1 MILKNYKRDAIS
13 WAFYD
18 WANSAFATTVMA
30 GFFPI
35 FFKSYW
41 ASDLSDLESTAMV
54 GYANSLSGLIVVLLA
69 PILGAY
75 ADIGT
80 KRKKLL
86 ISFASLG
93 VFCTASFYFIPQ
105 GDWMLAALFYALAA
119 VGFSGGNVFYDSL
132 IVSVSTNETRNR
144 VSALGYSLG
153 YLGGGLLFL
162 VNVIMF
168 LNPNYFGIETQSNAV
183 LLSFLMVAV
192 WWALFSIPLVRNVKE
207 SVSEHNDPP
216 FLQAISQSFSDVYQ
230 TLIEV
235 KKYKNVAIFLL
246 AYWFYMDGIDTIVR
260 MATAY
265 GSDIGL
271 ETSSMI
277 TALIL
282 TQFVGFPSTLIFG
295 YFAERIGF
303 KKILSIGIL
312 IYILISV
319 FASRITTATEFY
331 IMAIVVGLVMGGI
344 QAVSRAYFSSIIP
357 KNKEAQFFGFY
368 NLVGK
373 SAVVAGPALLAW
385 ISMIFNTPRAGILG
399 LLILFIPGL
408 LLLWMVPNHEKSQ

>member
-1 MILKNYKRDAIS
+1 MIFKKYKKDAIS
-13 WAFYD
+13 WALYD

-35 FFKSYW
+35 FYKSYW
-41 ASDLSDLESTAMV
+41 ASDLSNLESTAMV

-86 ISFASLG
+86 LLFASLG
-93 VFCTASFYFIPQ
+93 ILCTASFYFIPQ
-105 GDWMLAALFYALAA
+105 GEWMLAALLYAIAA

-132 IVSVSTNETRNR
+132 IVSVSDNENRNR

-162 VNVIMF
+162 INVIMF
-168 LNPNYFGIETQSNAV
+168 LNPQLFGIESQSNAV
-183 LLSFLMVAV
+183 LLSFFMVAV
-192 WWALFSIPLVRNVKE
+192 WWAFFSIPLLRNVKE
-207 SVSEHNDPP
+207 QESERENPR
-216 FLQAISQSFSDVYQ
+216 FFQALKQSFNEVYQ
-230 TLIEV
+230 TLSEV
-235 KKYKNVAIFLL
+235 RKYKNVAIFLL

-265 GSDIGL
+265 GTDIGL
-271 ETSSMI
+271 EASSMI

-295 YFAERIGF
+295 YFADRLGF
-303 KKILSIGIL
+303 KKILTIGIL
-312 IYILISV
+312 IYILISI
-319 FASRITTATEFY
+319 FASRITTAAEFY
-331 IMAIVVGLVMGGI
+331 AMAIVVGLVMGGV

-357 KNKEAQFFGFY
+357 KDKEAQFFGFY

-399 LLILFIPGL
+399 LLVLFIPGL
-408 LLLWMVPNHEKSQ
+408 ILLWMIPKETNS

>member
-1 MILKNYKRDAIS
+1 MIFKKYKKDAIS
-13 WAFYD
+13 WALYD

-35 FFKSYW
+35 FYKSYW
-41 ASDLSDLESTAMV
+41 ASDLSNLESTAMV

-86 ISFASLG
+86 LLFASLG
-93 VFCTASFYFIPQ
+93 ILCTASFYFIPQ
-105 GDWMLAALFYALAA
+105 GEWMLAALLYAIAA
-119 VGFSGGNVFYDSL
+119 VGFSGGNIFYDSL
-132 IVSVSTNETRNR
+132 IISVSDNENRNR

-162 VNVIMF
+162 INVIMF
-168 LNPNYFGIETQSNAV
+168 LNPQLFGIESQSNAV
-183 LLSFLMVAV
+183 LLSFFMVAV
-192 WWALFSIPLVRNVKE
+192 WWAFFSVPLLRNVKE
-207 SVSEHNDPP
+207 QDSERENPR
-216 FLQAISQSFSDVYQ
+216 FFQALKQSFNEVYQ
-230 TLIEV
+230 TLSEV
-235 KKYKNVAIFLL
+235 RKYKNVAIFLL

-265 GSDIGL
+265 GTDIGL
-271 ETSSMI
+271 EASSMI

-295 YFAERIGF
+295 YFADRLGF
-303 KKILSIGIL
+303 KKILTIGIL
-312 IYILISV
+312 IYILISI

-331 IMAIVVGLVMGGI
+331 AMAIVVGLVMGGV

-357 KNKEAQFFGFY
+357 KDKEAQFFGFY

-399 LLILFIPGL
+399 LLVLFIPGL
-408 LLLWMVPNHEKSQ
+408 ILLWMIPKETNS

>member
-1 MILKNYKRDAIS
+1 MIFKKYKKDAIS
-13 WAFYD
+13 WALYD

-35 FFKSYW
+35 FYKSYW
-41 ASDLSDLESTAMV
+41 ASDLSNLESTAMV

-86 ISFASLG
+86 LLFASLG
-93 VFCTASFYFIPQ
+93 ILCTASFYFIPQ
-105 GDWMLAALFYALAA
+105 GEWMLAALLYAIAA

-132 IVSVSTNETRNR
+132 IVSVSDNENRNR

-162 VNVIMF
+162 INVIMF
-168 LNPNYFGIETQSNAV
+168 LNPQLFGIESQSNAV
-183 LLSFLMVAV
+183 LLSFFMVAV
-192 WWALFSIPLVRNVKE
+192 WWAFFSIPLLRNVKE
-207 SVSEHNDPP
+207 QESERENPR
-216 FLQAISQSFSDVYQ
+216 FFQALKQSFNEVYQ
-230 TLIEV
+230 TLTEV
-235 KKYKNVAIFLL
+235 RKYKNVAIFLL

-265 GSDIGL
+265 GTDIGL
-271 ETSSMI
+271 EASSMI

-295 YFAERIGF
+295 YFADRLGF
-303 KKILSIGIL
+303 KKILTIGIL
-312 IYILISV
+312 IYILISI
-319 FASRITTATEFY
+319 FASRITSAAEFY
-331 IMAIVVGLVMGGI
+331 AMAIVVGLVMGGV

-357 KNKEAQFFGFY
+357 KDKEAQFFGFY

-399 LLILFIPGL
+399 LLVLFIPGL
-408 LLLWMVPNHEKSQ
+408 ILLWMIPKETNS

>member
-1 MILKNYKRDAIS
+1 MIFKKYKKDAIS
-13 WAFYD
+13 WALYD

-35 FFKSYW
+35 FYKSYW
-41 ASDLSDLESTAMV
+41 ASDLSNLESTAMV

-86 ISFASLG
+86 LLFASLG
-93 VFCTASFYFIPQ
+93 ILCTASFYFIPQ
-105 GDWMLAALFYALAA
+105 GEWMLAAILYAIAA

-132 IVSVSTNETRNR
+132 IVSVSDNENRNR

-162 VNVIMF
+162 INVIMF
-168 LNPNYFGIETQSNAV
+168 LNPQLFGIESQSNAV
-183 LLSFLMVAV
+183 LLSFFMVAV
-192 WWALFSIPLVRNVKE
+192 WWAFFSVPLLRNVKE
-207 SVSEHNDPP
+207 QDSERENPR
-216 FLQAISQSFSDVYQ
+216 FFQALKQSFNEVYQ
-230 TLIEV
+230 TLSEV
-235 KKYKNVAIFLL
+235 RKYKNVAIFLL

-265 GSDIGL
+265 GADIGL
-271 ETSSMI
+271 EASSMI

-295 YFAERIGF
+295 YFADRLGF
-303 KKILSIGIL
+303 KKILTIGIL
-312 IYILISV
+312 IYILISI

-331 IMAIVVGLVMGGI
+331 AMAIVVGLVMGGV

-357 KNKEAQFFGFY
+357 KDKEAQFFGFY

-399 LLILFIPGL
+399 LLVLFIPGL
-408 LLLWMVPNHEKSQ
+408 ILLWMIPKETNS

>member
-1 MILKNYKRDAIS
+1 MIFKKYKKDAIS
-13 WAFYD
+13 WALYD

-35 FFKSYW
+35 FYKSYW
-41 ASDLSDLESTAMV
+41 ASDLSNLESTAMV

-86 ISFASLG
+86 LLFASLG
-93 VFCTASFYFIPQ
+93 ILCTASFYFIPQ
-105 GDWMLAALFYALAA
+105 GEWMLAALLYAIAA

-132 IVSVSTNETRNR
+132 IVSVSDNENRNR

-162 VNVIMF
+162 INVIMF
-168 LNPNYFGIETQSNAV
+168 LNPQLFGIESQSNAV
-183 LLSFLMVAV
+183 LLSFFMVAV
-192 WWALFSIPLVRNVKE
+192 WWAFFSIPLLRNVKE
-207 SVSEHNDPP
+207 QESERENPR
-216 FLQAISQSFSDVYQ
+216 FFQALKQSFNEVYQ
-230 TLIEV
+230 TLSEV
-235 KKYKNVAIFLL
+235 RKYKNVAVFLL

-265 GSDIGL
+265 GTDIGL
-271 ETSSMI
+271 EASSMI

-295 YFAERIGF
+295 YFADRLGF
-303 KKILSIGIL
+303 KKILTIGIL
-312 IYILISV
+312 IYILISI
-319 FASRITTATEFY
+319 FASRITTAAEFY
-331 IMAIVVGLVMGGI
+331 AMAIVVGLVMGGV

-357 KNKEAQFFGFY
+357 KDKEAQFFGFY

-399 LLILFIPGL
+399 LLVLFIPGL
-408 LLLWMVPNHEKSQ
+408 ILLWMIPKETNS

>member
-1 MILKNYKRDAIS
+1 MIFKKHKKDAIS
-13 WAFYD
+13 WALYD

-35 FFKSYW
+35 FYKSYW
-41 ASDLSDLESTAMV
+41 ASDLSNLESTAMV

-86 ISFASLG
+86 LLFASLG
-93 VFCTASFYFIPQ
+93 ILCTASFYFIPQ
-105 GDWMLAALFYALAA
+105 GEWMLAALLYAIAA

-132 IVSVSTNETRNR
+132 IVSVSDNENRNR

-162 VNVIMF
+162 INVIMF
-168 LNPNYFGIETQSNAV
+168 LNPQLFGIESQSNAV
-183 LLSFLMVAV
+183 LLSFFMVAV
-192 WWALFSIPLVRNVKE
+192 WWAFFSVPLLRNVKE
-207 SVSEHNDPP
+207 HDSERENPR
-216 FLQAISQSFSDVYQ
+216 FFQALKQSFNEVYQ
-230 TLIEV
+230 TLTEV
-235 KKYKNVAIFLL
+235 RKYKNVAIFLL

-265 GSDIGL
+265 GTDIGL
-271 ETSSMI
+271 EASSMI

-295 YFAERIGF
+295 YFADRLGF
-303 KKILSIGIL
+303 KKILTIGIL
-312 IYILISV
+312 IYILISI

-331 IMAIVVGLVMGGI
+331 AMAIVVGLVMGGV

-357 KNKEAQFFGFY
+357 KDKEAQFFGFY

-399 LLILFIPGL
+399 LLVLFIPGL
-408 LLLWMVPNHEKSQ
+408 ILLWMIPKETKS

>member
-1 MILKNYKRDAIS
+1 MIFKKYKKDAIS
-13 WAFYD
+13 WALYD

-35 FFKSYW
+35 FYKSYW
-41 ASDLSDLESTAMV
+41 ASDLSNLESTAMV

-86 ISFASLG
+86 LLFASLG
-93 VFCTASFYFIPQ
+93 ILCTASFYFIPQ
-105 GDWMLAALFYALAA
+105 GEWMLAALLYAIAA

-132 IVSVSTNETRNR
+132 IVSVSDNENRNR

-162 VNVIMF
+162 INVIMF
-168 LNPNYFGIETQSNAV
+168 LNPQLFGIESQSNAV
-183 LLSFLMVAV
+183 LLSFFMVAV
-192 WWALFSIPLVRNVKE
+192 WWAFFSIPILRNVKE
-207 SVSEHNDPP
+207 QESERENPR
-216 FLQAISQSFSDVYQ
+216 FFQALKQSFNEVYQ
-230 TLIEV
+230 TLTEV
-235 KKYKNVAIFLL
+235 RKYKNVAIFLL

-265 GSDIGL
+265 GTDIGL
-271 ETSSMI
+271 EASSMI

-295 YFAERIGF
+295 YFADRLGF
-303 KKILSIGIL
+303 KKILTIGIL
-312 IYILISV
+312 IYILISI

-331 IMAIVVGLVMGGI
+331 AMAIVVGLVMGGV

-357 KNKEAQFFGFY
+357 KDKEAQFFGFY

-399 LLILFIPGL
+399 LLVLFIPGL
-408 LLLWMVPNHEKSQ
+408 ILLWMIPKETNS

>member
-1 MILKNYKRDAIS
+1 MIFKKYKKDAIS
-13 WAFYD
+13 WALYD

-35 FFKSYW
+35 FYKSYW
-41 ASDLSDLESTAMV
+41 ASDLSNLESTAMV

-86 ISFASLG
+86 LLFASLG
-93 VFCTASFYFIPQ
+93 ILCTASFYFIPQ
-105 GDWMLAALFYALAA
+105 GEWMLAALLYAIAA

-132 IVSVSTNETRNR
+132 IVSVSDNENRNR

-162 VNVIMF
+162 INVIMF
-168 LNPNYFGIETQSNAV
+168 LNPQLFGIESQSNAV
-183 LLSFLMVAV
+183 LLSFFMVAV
-192 WWALFSIPLVRNVKE
+192 WWAFFSVPLLRNVKE
-207 SVSEHNDPP
+207 QDSERENPR
-216 FLQAISQSFSDVYQ
+216 FFQALKQSFNDVYQ
-230 TLIEV
+230 TLSEV
-235 KKYKNVAIFLL
+235 RKYKNVAIFLL

-265 GSDIGL
+265 GTDIGL
-271 ETSSMI
+271 EASSMI

-295 YFAERIGF
+295 YFADRLGF
-303 KKILSIGIL
+303 KKILTIGIL
-312 IYILISV
+312 IYILISI
-319 FASRITTATEFY
+319 FASRITTAAEFY
-331 IMAIVVGLVMGGI
+331 AMAIVVGLVMGGV

-357 KNKEAQFFGFY
+357 KDKEAQFFGFY

-399 LLILFIPGL
+399 LLVLFIPGL
-408 LLLWMVPNHEKSQ
+408 ILLWMIPKETNS

>member
-1 MILKNYKRDAIS
+1 MIFKKFKKDAIS
-13 WAFYD
+13 WALYD

-35 FFKSYW
+35 FYKSYW
-41 ASDLSDLESTAMV
+41 ASDLSNLESTAMV

-86 ISFASLG
+86 LLFASLG
-93 VFCTASFYFIPQ
+93 ILCTASFYFIPQ
-105 GDWMLAALFYALAA
+105 GEWMLAAILYAIAA

-132 IVSVSTNETRNR
+132 IVSVSDNENRNR

-162 VNVIMF
+162 INVIMF
-168 LNPNYFGIETQSNAV
+168 LNPQLFGIESQSNAV
-183 LLSFLMVAV
+183 LLSFFMVAV
-192 WWALFSIPLVRNVKE
+192 WWAFFSVPLLRNVKE
-207 SVSEHNDPP
+207 EDSERENPR
-216 FLQAISQSFSDVYQ
+216 FIQALKQSFNEVYQ
-230 TLIEV
+230 TLSEV
-235 KKYKNVAIFLL
+235 RKYKNVAIFLL

-265 GSDIGL
+265 GTDIGL
-271 ETSSMI
+271 DAASMI

-295 YFAERIGF
+295 YFADRLGF
-303 KKILSIGIL
+303 KKILTIGIL
-312 IYILISV
+312 IYILISI
-319 FASRITTATEFY
+319 FASRITTAAEFY
-331 IMAIVVGLVMGGI
+331 AMAIVVGLVMGGV

-357 KNKEAQFFGFY
+357 KDKEAQFFGFY

-399 LLILFIPGL
+399 LLVLFIPGL
-408 LLLWMVPNHEKSQ
+408 ILLWMIPKETNS

>member
-1 MILKNYKRDAIS
+1 MIFKTYKKDAIS
-13 WAFYD
+13 WALYD

-35 FFKSYW
+35 FYKSYW
-41 ASDLSDLESTAMV
+41 ASDLSNLESTAMV

-75 ADIGT
+75 ADIST

-86 ISFASLG
+86 LLFASLG
-93 VFCTASFYFIPQ
+93 ILCTASFYFIPQ
-105 GDWMLAALFYALAA
+105 GEWMLAALLYAIAA

-132 IVSVSTNETRNR
+132 IVSVSDNENRNR

-162 VNVIMF
+162 INVIMF
-168 LNPNYFGIETQSNAV
+168 LNPQLFGIESQSNAV
-183 LLSFLMVAV
+183 LLSFFMVAV
-192 WWALFSIPLVRNVKE
+192 WWAFFSVPLLRNVKE
-207 SVSEHNDPP
+207 QDSERENPR
-216 FLQAISQSFSDVYQ
+216 FFQALKQSFNEVYQ
-230 TLIEV
+230 TLTEV
-235 KKYKNVAIFLL
+235 RKYKNVAIFLL
-246 AYWFYMDGIDTIVR
+246 AYWFYMDGINTIVR

-265 GSDIGL
+265 GTDIGL
-271 ETSSMI
+271 EASSMI

-295 YFAERIGF
+295 YFADRLGF
-303 KKILSIGIL
+303 KKILTIGIL
-312 IYILISV
+312 IYILISI
-319 FASRITTATEFY
+319 FASRITTAAEFY
-331 IMAIVVGLVMGGI
+331 AMAIVVGLVMGGI

-357 KNKEAQFFGFY
+357 KDKEAQFFGFY

-399 LLILFIPGL
+399 LLVLFIPGL
-408 LLLWMVPNHEKSQ
+408 ILLWMIPKETNS

>member
-1 MILKNYKRDAIS
+1 MIFKKYKKDAIS
-13 WAFYD
+13 WALYD

-35 FFKSYW
+35 FYKSYW
-41 ASDLSDLESTAMV
+41 AIDLSNLESTAMV

-86 ISFASLG
+86 LLFASLG
-93 VFCTASFYFIPQ
+93 ILCTASFYFIPQ
-105 GDWMLAALFYALAA
+105 GEWMLAALLYAIAA

-132 IVSVSTNETRNR
+132 IVSVSDNENRNR

-162 VNVIMF
+162 INVIMF
-168 LNPNYFGIETQSNAV
+168 LNPQLFGIESQSNAV
-183 LLSFLMVAV
+183 LLSFFMVAV
-192 WWALFSIPLVRNVKE
+192 WWAFFSVPLLRNVKE
-207 SVSEHNDPP
+207 QDSERENPR
-216 FLQAISQSFSDVYQ
+216 FFQALKQSFNEVYQ
-230 TLIEV
+230 TLSEV
-235 KKYKNVAIFLL
+235 RKYKNVAIFLL

-265 GSDIGL
+265 GTDIGL
-271 ETSSMI
+271 EASSMI

-295 YFAERIGF
+295 YFADRLGF
-303 KKILSIGIL
+303 KKILTIGIL
-312 IYILISV
+312 IYILISI
-319 FASRITTATEFY
+319 FASRITTAAEFY
-331 IMAIVVGLVMGGI
+331 AMAIVVGLVMGGV

-357 KNKEAQFFGFY
+357 KDKEAQFFGFY

-399 LLILFIPGL
+399 LLVLFIPGL
-408 LLLWMVPNHEKSQ
+408 ILLWMIPKETNS

>member
-1 MILKNYKRDAIS
+1 MIFKKYKKDAIS
-13 WAFYD
+13 WALYD

-35 FFKSYW
+35 FYKSYW
-41 ASDLSDLESTAMV
+41 AIDLSNLESTAMV

-86 ISFASLG
+86 LLFASLG
-93 VFCTASFYFIPQ
+93 ILCTASFYFIPQ
-105 GDWMLAALFYALAA
+105 GEWMLAALLYAIAA

-132 IVSVSTNETRNR
+132 IVSVSDNENRNR

-162 VNVIMF
+162 INVIMF
-168 LNPNYFGIETQSNAV
+168 LNPQLFGIESQSNAV
-183 LLSFLMVAV
+183 LLSFFMVAV
-192 WWALFSIPLVRNVKE
+192 WWAFFSIPLLRNVKE
-207 SVSEHNDPP
+207 QESERENPR
-216 FLQAISQSFSDVYQ
+216 FFQALKQSFNEVYQ
-230 TLIEV
+230 TLTEV
-235 KKYKNVAIFLL
+235 RKYKNVAIFLL

-265 GSDIGL
+265 GTDIGL
-271 ETSSMI
+271 EASSMI

-295 YFAERIGF
+295 YFADRLGF
-303 KKILSIGIL
+303 KKILTIGIL
-312 IYILISV
+312 IYILISI
-319 FASRITTATEFY
+319 FASRITTAAEFY
-331 IMAIVVGLVMGGI
+331 AMAIVVGLVMGGV

-357 KNKEAQFFGFY
+357 KDKEAQFFGFY

-373 SAVVAGPALLAW
+373 SAVIAGPALLAW

-399 LLILFIPGL
+399 LLVLFIPGL
-408 LLLWMVPNHEKSQ
+408 ILLWMIPKETNS

>member
-1 MILKNYKRDAIS
+1 MIFKKYKKDAIS
-13 WAFYD
+13 WALYD

-35 FFKSYW
+35 FYKSYW
-41 ASDLSDLESTAMV
+41 ASDLSNLESTAMV

-86 ISFASLG
+86 LLFASLG
-93 VFCTASFYFIPQ
+93 ILCTASFYFIPQ
-105 GDWMLAALFYALAA
+105 GEWMLAAILYAIAA

-132 IVSVSTNETRNR
+132 IVSVSDNENRNR

-162 VNVIMF
+162 INVIMF
-168 LNPNYFGIETQSNAV
+168 LNPQLFGIESQSNAV
-183 LLSFLMVAV
+183 LLSFFMVAV
-192 WWALFSIPLVRNVKE
+192 WWAFFSVPLLRNVKE
-207 SVSEHNDPP
+207 EDSERENPR
-216 FLQAISQSFSDVYQ
+216 FIQALKQSFNEVYQ
-230 TLIEV
+230 TLSEV
-235 KKYKNVAIFLL
+235 RKYKNVAIFLL

-265 GSDIGL
+265 GTDIGL
-271 ETSSMI
+271 DAASMI

-295 YFAERIGF
+295 YFADRLGF
-303 KKILSIGIL
+303 KKILTIGIL
-312 IYILISV
+312 IYILISI
-319 FASRITTATEFY
+319 FASRITTAAEFY
-331 IMAIVVGLVMGGI
+331 AMAIVVGLVMGGV

-357 KNKEAQFFGFY
+357 KDKEAQFFGFY

-399 LLILFIPGL
+399 LLVLFIPGL
-408 LLLWMVPNHEKSQ
+408 ILLWMIPKETNS

>member
-1 MILKNYKRDAIS
+1 MIFKKYKKDAIS
-13 WAFYD
+13 WALYD

-35 FFKSYW
+35 FYKSYW
-41 ASDLSDLESTAMV
+41 ASDLSNLESTAMV

-86 ISFASLG
+86 LLFASLG
-93 VFCTASFYFIPQ
+93 ILCTASFYFIPQ
-105 GDWMLAALFYALAA
+105 GEWMLAALLYAIAA

-132 IVSVSTNETRNR
+132 IVSVSDNENRNR

-162 VNVIMF
+162 INVIMF
-168 LNPNYFGIETQSNAV
+168 LNPQLFGIESQSNAV
-183 LLSFLMVAV
+183 LLSFFMVAV
-192 WWALFSIPLVRNVKE
+192 WWAFFSVPLLRNVKE
-207 SVSEHNDPP
+207 HDSERENPR
-216 FLQAISQSFSDVYQ
+216 FFQALKQSFNEVYQ
-230 TLIEV
+230 TLTEV
-235 KKYKNVAIFLL
+235 RKYKNVAIFLL

-265 GSDIGL
+265 GTDIGL
-271 ETSSMI
+271 EASSMI

-295 YFAERIGF
+295 YFADRLGF
-303 KKILSIGIL
+303 KKILTIGIL
-312 IYILISV
+312 IYILISI

-331 IMAIVVGLVMGGI
+331 AMAIVVGLVMGGV

-357 KNKEAQFFGFY
+357 KDKEAQFFGFY

-399 LLILFIPGL
+399 LLVLFIPGL
-408 LLLWMVPNHEKSQ
+408 ILLWMIPKETKS

>member
-1 MILKNYKRDAIS
+1 MNKKQIYS
-13 WAFYD
+13 WALYD

-35 FFKSYW
+35 FYKSYW
-41 ASDLSDLESTAMV
+41 ASDLSNLESTAMV

-86 ISFASLG
+86 LLFASLG
-93 VFCTASFYFIPQ
+93 ILCTASFYFIPQ
-105 GDWMLAALFYALAA
+105 GEWMLAALLYAIAA

-132 IVSVSTNETRNR
+132 IVSVSDNENRNR

-162 VNVIMF
+162 INVIMF
-168 LNPNYFGIETQSNAV
+168 LNPQLFGIESQSNAV
-183 LLSFLMVAV
+183 LLSFFMVAV
-192 WWALFSIPLVRNVKE
+192 WWAFFSIPLLRNVKE
-207 SVSEHNDPP
+207 QESERENPR
-216 FLQAISQSFSDVYQ
+216 FFQALKQSFNEVYQ
-230 TLIEV
+230 TLTEV
-235 KKYKNVAIFLL
+235 RKYKNVAIFLL

-265 GSDIGL
+265 GTDIGL
-271 ETSSMI
+271 EASSMI

-295 YFAERIGF
+295 YFADRLGF
-303 KKILSIGIL
+303 KKILTIGIL
-312 IYILISV
+312 IYILISI
-319 FASRITTATEFY
+319 FASRITTAAEFY
-331 IMAIVVGLVMGGI
+331 AMAIVVGLVMGGV

-357 KNKEAQFFGFY
+357 KDKEAQFFGFY

-399 LLILFIPGL
+399 LLVLFIPGL
-408 LLLWMVPNHEKSQ
+408 ILLWMIPKETNS

>member
-1 MILKNYKRDAIS
+1 MIFKKYKKDAIS
-13 WAFYD
+13 WALYD

-35 FFKSYW
+35 FYKSYW
-41 ASDLSDLESTAMV
+41 ASDLSNLESTAMV

-80 KRKKLL
+80 KRKNLL
-86 ISFASLG
+86 LLFASLG
-93 VFCTASFYFIPQ
+93 ILCTASFYFIPQ
-105 GDWMLAALFYALAA
+105 GEWMLAALLYAIAA

-132 IVSVSTNETRNR
+132 IVSVSDNENRNR

-162 VNVIMF
+162 INVIMF
-168 LNPNYFGIETQSNAV
+168 LNPQLFGIESQSNAV
-183 LLSFLMVAV
+183 LLSFFMVAV
-192 WWALFSIPLVRNVKE
+192 WWAFFSVPLLRNVKE
-207 SVSEHNDPP
+207 QDSERENPR
-216 FLQAISQSFSDVYQ
+216 FFQALKQSFNEVYQ
-230 TLIEV
+230 TLSEV
-235 KKYKNVAIFLL
+235 RKYKNVAIFLL

-265 GSDIGL
+265 GTDIGL
-271 ETSSMI
+271 EASSMI

-295 YFAERIGF
+295 YFADRLGF
-303 KKILSIGIL
+303 KKILTIGIL
-312 IYILISV
+312 IYILISI
-319 FASRITTATEFY
+319 FASRITTAAEFY
-331 IMAIVVGLVMGGI
+331 AMAIVVGLVMGGV

-357 KNKEAQFFGFY
+357 KDKEAQFFGFY

-408 LLLWMVPNHEKSQ
+408 ILLWMIPKETNS

>member
-1 MILKNYKRDAIS
+1 MIFKKYKKDAIS
-13 WAFYD
+13 WALYD

-35 FFKSYW
+35 FYKSYW
-41 ASDLSDLESTAMV
+41 ASDLSNLESTAMV

-86 ISFASLG
+86 LLFASLG
-93 VFCTASFYFIPQ
+93 ILCTASFYFIPQ
-105 GDWMLAALFYALAA
+105 GEWMLAAILYAIAA

-132 IVSVSTNETRNR
+132 IVSVSDNENRNR

-168 LNPNYFGIETQSNAV
+168 LNPQLFGIESQSNAV
-183 LLSFLMVAV
+183 LLSFFMVAV
-192 WWALFSIPLVRNVKE
+192 WWAFFSVPLLRNVKE
-207 SVSEHNDPP
+207 EDSERENPR
-216 FLQAISQSFSDVYQ
+216 FIQAFKQSFNEVYQ
-230 TLIEV
+230 TLSEV
-235 KKYKNVAIFLL
+235 RKYKNVAIFLL

-265 GSDIGL
+265 GADIGL
-271 ETSSMI
+271 DAASMI

-295 YFAERIGF
+295 YFADRLGF
-303 KKILSIGIL
+303 KKILTIGIL
-312 IYILISV
+312 IYILISI
-319 FASRITTATEFY
+319 FASRITTAAEFY
-331 IMAIVVGLVMGGI
+331 AMAIVVGLVMGGV

-357 KNKEAQFFGFY
+357 KDKEAQFFGFY

-399 LLILFIPGL
+399 LLVLFIPGL
-408 LLLWMVPNHEKSQ
+408 ILLWMIPKETNS

>member
-1 MILKNYKRDAIS
+1 MIFKKYKKDAIS
-13 WAFYD
+13 WALYD

-35 FFKSYW
+35 FYKSYW
-41 ASDLSDLESTAMV
+41 ASDLSNLESTAMV

-86 ISFASLG
+86 LLFASLG
-93 VFCTASFYFIPQ
+93 IICTASFYFIPQ
-105 GDWMLAALFYALAA
+105 GEWMLAALLYAIAA

-132 IVSVSTNETRNR
+132 IVSVSDNENRNR

-162 VNVIMF
+162 INVIMF
-168 LNPNYFGIETQSNAV
+168 LNPQLFGIESQSNAV
-183 LLSFLMVAV
+183 LLSFFMVAV
-192 WWALFSIPLVRNVKE
+192 WWAFFSVPLLRNVKE
-207 SVSEHNDPP
+207 QDSERENPR
-216 FLQAISQSFSDVYQ
+216 FFQALKQSFNEVYQ
-230 TLIEV
+230 TLSEV
-235 KKYKNVAIFLL
+235 RKYKNVAIFLL

-265 GSDIGL
+265 GTDIGL
-271 ETSSMI
+271 EASSMI

-295 YFAERIGF
+295 YFADRLGF
-303 KKILSIGIL
+303 KKILTIGIL
-312 IYILISV
+312 IYILISI
-319 FASRITTATEFY
+319 FASRITTAAEFY
-331 IMAIVVGLVMGGI
+331 AMAIVVGLVMGGV

-357 KNKEAQFFGFY
+357 KDKEAQFFGFY

-408 LLLWMVPNHEKSQ
+408 ILLWMIPKETNS

>member
-1 MILKNYKRDAIS
+1 MIFKKFKKDAIS
-13 WAFYD
+13 WALYD

-35 FFKSYW
+35 FYKSYW
-41 ASDLSDLESTAMV
+41 AIDLSNLESTAMV

-86 ISFASLG
+86 LLFASLG
-93 VFCTASFYFIPQ
+93 ILCTASFYFIPQ
-105 GDWMLAALFYALAA
+105 GEWMLAALLYAIAA

-132 IVSVSTNETRNR
+132 IVSVSDNENRNR

-162 VNVIMF
+162 INVIMF
-168 LNPNYFGIETQSNAV
+168 LNPQLFGIESQSNAV
-183 LLSFLMVAV
+183 LLSFFMVAV
-192 WWALFSIPLVRNVKE
+192 WWAFFSVPLLRNVKE
-207 SVSEHNDPP
+207 QDSERENPR
-216 FLQAISQSFSDVYQ
+216 FFQALKQSFNEVYQ
-230 TLIEV
+230 TLSEV
-235 KKYKNVAIFLL
+235 RKYKNVAIFLL

-265 GSDIGL
+265 GTDIGL
-271 ETSSMI
+271 EASSII

-295 YFAERIGF
+295 YFADRLGF
-303 KKILSIGIL
+303 KKILTIGIL
-312 IYILISV
+312 IYILISI
-319 FASRITTATEFY
+319 FASRITTAAEFY
-331 IMAIVVGLVMGGI
+331 AMAIVVGLVMGGV

-357 KNKEAQFFGFY
+357 KDKEAQFFGFY

-399 LLILFIPGL
+399 LLVLFIPGL
-408 LLLWMVPNHEKSQ
+408 ILLWMIPKETNS

>member
-1 MILKNYKRDAIS
+1 MILKNYKKDAVS

-93 VFCTASFYFIPQ
+93 VFCTASFYFIPH

-132 IVSVSTNETRNR
+132 IVSVSNNETRNR

-162 VNVIMF
+162 INVIMF
-168 LNPNYFGIETQSNAV
+168 LNPDYFGIETQANAV

-207 SVSEHNDPP
+207 SVSEHNEPL
-216 FLQAISQSFSDVYQ
+216 FLQAISQSFSDVYR

-295 YFAERIGF
+295 YYAERMGF

-312 IYILISV
+312 IYILISI
-319 FASRITTATEFY
+319 FASRITSATEFY
-331 IMAIVVGLVMGGI
+331 IMAVVVGLVMGGI

-408 LLLWMVPNHEKSQ
+408 LLLWMVPNHEKS

>member
-1 MILKNYKRDAIS
+1 MIFKKYKKDAIS
-13 WAFYD
+13 WALYD

-35 FFKSYW
+35 FYKSYW
-41 ASDLSDLESTAMV
+41 ASDLSNLESTAMV

-86 ISFASLG
+86 LLFASLG
-93 VFCTASFYFIPQ
+93 IFCTASFYFIPQ
-105 GDWMLAALFYALAA
+105 GEWMLAALLYAIAA

-132 IVSVSTNETRNR
+132 IVSVSDNENRNR

-162 VNVIMF
+162 INVIMF
-168 LNPNYFGIETQSNAV
+168 LNPQLFGIESQSNAV
-183 LLSFLMVAV
+183 LLSFFMVAV
-192 WWALFSIPLVRNVKE
+192 WWAFFSVPLLTNVKE
-207 SVSEHNDPP
+207 QDSERENPR
-216 FLQAISQSFSDVYQ
+216 FFQAMKQSFNEVYQ
-230 TLIEV
+230 TLSEV
-235 KKYKNVAIFLL
+235 RKYKNVAIFLL

-265 GSDIGL
+265 GTDIGL
-271 ETSSMI
+271 EASSMI

-295 YFAERIGF
+295 YFADRLGF
-303 KKILSIGIL
+303 KKILTIGIL
-312 IYILISV
+312 IYILISI
-319 FASRITTATEFY
+319 FASRITTAAEFY
-331 IMAIVVGLVMGGI
+331 AMAIVVGLVMGGV

-357 KNKEAQFFGFY
+357 KDKEAQFFGFY

-408 LLLWMVPNHEKSQ
+408 ILLWMIPKETNS

>member
-1 MILKNYKRDAIS
+1 MIFKKYKKDAIS
-13 WAFYD
+13 WALYD

-35 FFKSYW
+35 FYKSYW
-41 ASDLSDLESTAMV
+41 ASDLSNLESTAMV

-86 ISFASLG
+86 LLFASLG
-93 VFCTASFYFIPQ
+93 ILCTTSFYFIPQ
-105 GDWMLAALFYALAA
+105 GEWMLAAILYAIAA

-132 IVSVSTNETRNR
+132 IVSVSDNENRNR

-162 VNVIMF
+162 INVIMF
-168 LNPNYFGIETQSNAV
+168 LNPQLFGIESQSNAV
-183 LLSFLMVAV
+183 LLSFFMVAV
-192 WWALFSIPLVRNVKE
+192 WWAFFSVPLLRNVKE
-207 SVSEHNDPP
+207 EDSERENPR
-216 FLQAISQSFSDVYQ
+216 FIQALKQSFNEVYQ
-230 TLIEV
+230 TLSEV
-235 KKYKNVAIFLL
+235 RKYKNVAIFLL

-265 GSDIGL
+265 GTDIGL
-271 ETSSMI
+271 DAASMI

-295 YFAERIGF
+295 YFADRLGF
-303 KKILSIGIL
+303 KKILTIGIL
-312 IYILISV
+312 IYILISI
-319 FASRITTATEFY
+319 FASRITTAAEFY
-331 IMAIVVGLVMGGI
+331 AMAIVVGLVMGGV

-357 KNKEAQFFGFY
+357 KDKEAQFFGFY

-399 LLILFIPGL
+399 LLVLFIPGL
-408 LLLWMVPNHEKSQ
+408 ILLWMIPKETNS

>member
-1 MILKNYKRDAIS
+1 MIFKKYKKDAIS
-13 WAFYD
+13 WALYD

-35 FFKSYW
+35 FYKSYW
-41 ASDLSDLESTAMV
+41 ASDLSNLESTAMV

-86 ISFASLG
+86 LLFASLG
-93 VFCTASFYFIPQ
+93 ILCTASFYFIPQ
-105 GDWMLAALFYALAA
+105 GEWMLAALLYAIAA

-132 IVSVSTNETRNR
+132 IVSVSDNENRNR
-144 VSALGYSLG
+144 VSALGYSFG

-162 VNVIMF
+162 INVIMF
-168 LNPNYFGIETQSNAV
+168 LNPQLFGIESQSNAV
-183 LLSFLMVAV
+183 LLSFFMVAV
-192 WWALFSIPLVRNVKE
+192 WWAFFSVPLLRNVKE
-207 SVSEHNDPP
+207 QDSERENPR
-216 FLQAISQSFSDVYQ
+216 FFQALKQSFNEVYQ
-230 TLIEV
+230 TLSEV
-235 KKYKNVAIFLL
+235 RKYKNVAIFLL

-265 GSDIGL
+265 GTDIGL
-271 ETSSMI
+271 EASSMI

-295 YFAERIGF
+295 YFADRLGF
-303 KKILSIGIL
+303 KKILTIGIL
-312 IYILISV
+312 IYILISI
-319 FASRITTATEFY
+319 FASRITTAAEFY
-331 IMAIVVGLVMGGI
+331 AMAIVVGLVMGGV

-357 KNKEAQFFGFY
+357 KDKEAQFFGFY

-399 LLILFIPGL
+399 LLVLFIPGL
-408 LLLWMVPNHEKSQ
+408 ILLWMIPKETNS

>member
-1 MILKNYKRDAIS
+1 MIFKKYKKDAIS
-13 WAFYD
+13 WALYD

-35 FFKSYW
+35 FYKSYW
-41 ASDLSDLESTAMV
+41 ASDLSNLESTAMV

-86 ISFASLG
+86 LLFASLG
-93 VFCTASFYFIPQ
+93 ILCTASFYFIPQ
-105 GDWMLAALFYALAA
+105 GEWMLAALLYAIAA

-132 IVSVSTNETRNR
+132 IVSVSDNENRNR

-162 VNVIMF
+162 INVIMF
-168 LNPNYFGIETQSNAV
+168 LNPQLFGIESQSNAV
-183 LLSFLMVAV
+183 LLSFFMVAV
-192 WWALFSIPLVRNVKE
+192 WWAFFSVPLLRNVKE
-207 SVSEHNDPP
+207 QDSERGNPR
-216 FLQAISQSFSDVYQ
+216 FIQALKRSFNEVYQ
-230 TLIEV
+230 TLSEV
-235 KKYKNVAIFLL
+235 RKYKNVAIFLL

-265 GSDIGL
+265 GTDIGL
-271 ETSSMI
+271 EASSMI

-295 YFAERIGF
+295 YFADRLGF
-303 KKILSIGIL
+303 KKILTIGIL
-312 IYILISV
+312 IYILISI
-319 FASRITTATEFY
+319 FASRITTAAEFY
-331 IMAIVVGLVMGGI
+331 AMAIVVGLVMGGV

-357 KNKEAQFFGFY
+357 KDKEAQFFGFY

-408 LLLWMVPNHEKSQ
+408 ILLWMIPKETNS

>member
-1 MILKNYKRDAIS
+1 MIFKKYKKDAIS
-13 WAFYD
+13 WALYD

-35 FFKSYW
+35 FYKSYW
-41 ASDLSDLESTAMV
+41 ASDLSNLESTAMV
-54 GYANSLSGLIVVLLA
+54 GHANSLSGLIVVLLA

-86 ISFASLG
+86 LLFASLG
-93 VFCTASFYFIPQ
+93 ILCTASFYFIPQ
-105 GDWMLAALFYALAA
+105 GEWMLAAILYAIAA

-132 IVSVSTNETRNR
+132 IVSVSDNENRNR

-162 VNVIMF
+162 INVIMF
-168 LNPNYFGIETQSNAV
+168 LNPQLFGIESQSNAV
-183 LLSFLMVAV
+183 LLSFFMVAV
-192 WWALFSIPLVRNVKE
+192 WWAFFSVPLLRNVKE
-207 SVSEHNDPP
+207 EDSERENPR
-216 FLQAISQSFSDVYQ
+216 FIQALKQSFSEVYQ
-230 TLIEV
+230 TLSEV
-235 KKYKNVAIFLL
+235 RKYKNVAIFLL

-265 GSDIGL
+265 GTDIGL
-271 ETSSMI
+271 DAASMI

-295 YFAERIGF
+295 YFADRLGF
-303 KKILSIGIL
+303 KKILTIGIL
-312 IYILISV
+312 IYILMSI
-319 FASRITTATEFY
+319 FASRITTAAEFY
-331 IMAIVVGLVMGGI
+331 AMAIIVGLVMGGV

-357 KNKEAQFFGFY
+357 KDKEAQFFGFY

-399 LLILFIPGL
+399 LLVLFIPGL
-408 LLLWMVPNHEKSQ
+408 ILLWMIPKETNS

>member
-1 MILKNYKRDAIS
+1 MIFKKYKKDAIS
-13 WAFYD
+13 WLLYD

-35 FFKSYW
+35 FYKSYW
-41 ASDLSDLESTAMV
+41 ASDLSNLESTAMV

-86 ISFASLG
+86 LLFASLG
-93 VFCTASFYFIPQ
+93 ILCTASFYFIPQ
-105 GDWMLAALFYALAA
+105 GEWMLAALLYAIAA

-132 IVSVSTNETRNR
+132 IVSVSDNENRNR

-162 VNVIMF
+162 INVIMF
-168 LNPNYFGIETQSNAV
+168 LNPQLFGIESQSNAV
-183 LLSFLMVAV
+183 LLSFFMVAV
-192 WWALFSIPLVRNVKE
+192 WWAFFSVPLLRNVKE
-207 SVSEHNDPP
+207 QDSERENPR
-216 FLQAISQSFSDVYQ
+216 FFQALKQSFNEVYQ
-230 TLIEV
+230 TLTEV
-235 KKYKNVAIFLL
+235 RKYKNVAIFLL

-265 GSDIGL
+265 GTDIGL
-271 ETSSMI
+271 EASSMI

-295 YFAERIGF
+295 YFADRLGF
-303 KKILSIGIL
+303 KKILTIGIL
-312 IYILISV
+312 IYILISI

-331 IMAIVVGLVMGGI
+331 AMAIVVGLVMGGV

-357 KNKEAQFFGFY
+357 KDKEAQFFGFY

-399 LLILFIPGL
+399 LLVLFIPGL
-408 LLLWMVPNHEKSQ
+408 ILLWMIPKETNS

>member
-1 MILKNYKRDAIS
+1 MIFKKYKKDAIS
-13 WAFYD
+13 WALYD

-35 FFKSYW
+35 FYKSYW
-41 ASDLSDLESTAMV
+41 AIDLSNLESTAMV

-86 ISFASLG
+86 LLFASLG
-93 VFCTASFYFIPQ
+93 ILCTASFYFIPQ
-105 GDWMLAALFYALAA
+105 GEWMLAALLYAIAA

-132 IVSVSTNETRNR
+132 IVSVSDNENRNR

-162 VNVIMF
+162 INVIMF
-168 LNPNYFGIETQSNAV
+168 LNPQLFGIESQSNAV
-183 LLSFLMVAV
+183 LLSFFMVAV
-192 WWALFSIPLVRNVKE
+192 WWAFFSVPLLRNVKE
-207 SVSEHNDPP
+207 QDSERENPR
-216 FLQAISQSFSDVYQ
+216 FFQALKQSFNEVYQ
-230 TLIEV
+230 TLTEV
-235 KKYKNVAIFLL
+235 RKYKNVAIFLL

-265 GSDIGL
+265 GTDIGL
-271 ETSSMI
+271 EASSMI

-295 YFAERIGF
+295 YFADRLGF
-303 KKILSIGIL
+303 KKILTIGIL
-312 IYILISV
+312 IYILISI
-319 FASRITTATEFY
+319 FASRITTAAEFY
-331 IMAIVVGLVMGGI
+331 AMAIVVGLVMGGV

-357 KNKEAQFFGFY
+357 KDKEAQFFGFY

-399 LLILFIPGL
+399 LLVLFIPGL
-408 LLLWMVPNHEKSQ
+408 ILLWMIPKETNS

>member
-1 MILKNYKRDAIS
+1 MIFKKYKKDAIS
-13 WAFYD
+13 WALYD

-35 FFKSYW
+35 FYKSYW
-41 ASDLSDLESTAMV
+41 ASDLSNLESTAMV

-86 ISFASLG
+86 LLFASLG
-93 VFCTASFYFIPQ
+93 ILCTASFYFIPQ
-105 GDWMLAALFYALAA
+105 GEWMLAALLYAIAA

-132 IVSVSTNETRNR
+132 IVSVSDNENRNR

-162 VNVIMF
+162 INVIMF
-168 LNPNYFGIETQSNAV
+168 LNPQLFGIESQSNAV
-183 LLSFLMVAV
+183 LLSFFMVAV
-192 WWALFSIPLVRNVKE
+192 WWAFFSVPLLRNVKE
-207 SVSEHNDPP
+207 QDSKRENPR
-216 FLQAISQSFSDVYQ
+216 FFQALKQSFNEVYQ
-230 TLIEV
+230 TLTEV
-235 KKYKNVAIFLL
+235 RKYKNVAIFLL

-265 GSDIGL
+265 GTDIGL
-271 ETSSMI
+271 EASSMI

-295 YFAERIGF
+295 YFADRLGF
-303 KKILSIGIL
+303 KKILTIGIL
-312 IYILISV
+312 IYILISI

-331 IMAIVVGLVMGGI
+331 AMAIVVGLVMGGV

-357 KNKEAQFFGFY
+357 KDKEAQFFGFY

-399 LLILFIPGL
+399 LLVLFIPGL
-408 LLLWMVPNHEKSQ
+408 ILLWMIPKETNS

>member
-1 MILKNYKRDAIS
+1 MIFKKYKKDAIS
-13 WAFYD
+13 WALYD

-35 FFKSYW
+35 FYKSYW
-41 ASDLSDLESTAMV
+41 ASDLSNLESTAMV

-86 ISFASLG
+86 LLFASLG
-93 VFCTASFYFIPQ
+93 ILCTASFYFIPQ
-105 GDWMLAALFYALAA
+105 GEWMLAALLYAIAA

-132 IVSVSTNETRNR
+132 IVSVSDNENRNR

-162 VNVIMF
+162 INVIMF
-168 LNPNYFGIETQSNAV
+168 LNPQLFGIESQSNAV
-183 LLSFLMVAV
+183 LLSFFMVAV
-192 WWALFSIPLVRNVKE
+192 WWAFFSVPLLRNVKE
-207 SVSEHNDPP
+207 QDSERENPR
-216 FLQAISQSFSDVYQ
+216 FFQALKQSFNEVYQ
-230 TLIEV
+230 TLSEV
-235 KKYKNVAIFLL
+235 RKYKNVAIFLL

-265 GSDIGL
+265 GTDIGL
-271 ETSSMI
+271 EASSMI

-295 YFAERIGF
+295 YFADRLGV
-303 KKILSIGIL
+303 KKILTIGIL
-312 IYILISV
+312 IYILISI
-319 FASRITTATEFY
+319 FASRITTAAEFY
-331 IMAIVVGLVMGGI
+331 AMAIVVGLVMGGV

-357 KNKEAQFFGFY
+357 KDKEAQFFGFY

-399 LLILFIPGL
+399 LLVLFIPGL
-408 LLLWMVPNHEKSQ
+408 ILLWMIPKETNS

>member
-1 MILKNYKRDAIS
+1 MIFKKYKKDAIS
-13 WAFYD
+13 WALYD

-35 FFKSYW
+35 FYKSYW
-41 ASDLSDLESTAMV
+41 ASDLSNLESTAMV

-86 ISFASLG
+86 LLFASLG
-93 VFCTASFYFIPQ
+93 ILCTASFYFIPQ
-105 GDWMLAALFYALAA
+105 GEWMLAAVLYAIAA

-132 IVSVSTNETRNR
+132 IVSVSDNENRNR

-162 VNVIMF
+162 INVIMF
-168 LNPNYFGIETQSNAV
+168 LNPQLFGIESQSNAV
-183 LLSFLMVAV
+183 LLSFFMVAV
-192 WWALFSIPLVRNVKE
+192 WWAFFSIPLLRNVKE
-207 SVSEHNDPP
+207 EDSERENPR
-216 FLQAISQSFSDVYQ
+216 FIQALKQSFNEVYQ
-230 TLIEV
+230 TLSEV
-235 KKYKNVAIFLL
+235 RKYKNVAIFLL

-265 GSDIGL
+265 GTDIGL
-271 ETSSMI
+271 DAASMI

-295 YFAERIGF
+295 YFADRLGF
-303 KKILSIGIL
+303 KKILTIGIL
-312 IYILISV
+312 VYILISI
-319 FASRITTATEFY
+319 FASRITTAAEFY
-331 IMAIVVGLVMGGI
+331 AMAIVVGLVMGGV

-357 KNKEAQFFGFY
+357 KDKEAQFFGFY

-399 LLILFIPGL
+399 LLVLFIPGL
-408 LLLWMVPNHEKSQ
+408 ILLWMIPKETNS

>member
-1 MILKNYKRDAIS
+1 MILKKYKKDAIS
-13 WAFYD
+13 WALYD

-35 FFKSYW
+35 FYKSYW
-41 ASDLSDLESTAMV
+41 ASDLSNLESTAMV

-86 ISFASLG
+86 LLFASLG
-93 VFCTASFYFIPQ
+93 ILCTASFYFIPQ
-105 GDWMLAALFYALAA
+105 GEWMLAALLYAIAA

-132 IVSVSTNETRNR
+132 IVSVSDNENRNR

-162 VNVIMF
+162 INVIMF
-168 LNPNYFGIETQSNAV
+168 LNPQLFGIESQSNAV
-183 LLSFLMVAV
+183 LLSFFMVAV
-192 WWALFSIPLVRNVKE
+192 WWAFFSVPLLTNVKE
-207 SVSEHNDPP
+207 QDSERENPR
-216 FLQAISQSFSDVYQ
+216 FFQALKQSFNEVYQ
-230 TLIEV
+230 TLSEV
-235 KKYKNVAIFLL
+235 RKYKNVAIFLL

-265 GSDIGL
+265 GTDIGL
-271 ETSSMI
+271 DAASMI

-295 YFAERIGF
+295 YFADRFGF
-303 KKILSIGIL
+303 KKILTIGIL
-312 IYILISV
+312 IYILISI
-319 FASRITTATEFY
+319 FASRITTAAEFY
-331 IMAIVVGLVMGGI
+331 AMAIVVGLVMGGV

-357 KNKEAQFFGFY
+357 KDKEAQFFGFY

-373 SAVVAGPALLAW
+373 SAVVVGPALLAW

-399 LLILFIPGL
+399 LLVLFIPSL
-408 LLLWMVPNHEKSQ
+408 ILLWMIPKETNS

>member
-1 MILKNYKRDAIS
+1 MIFKKYKKDAIS
-13 WAFYD
+13 WALYD

-35 FFKSYW
+35 FYKTYW
-41 ASDLSDLESTAMV
+41 ASDLSNLESTAMV

-86 ISFASLG
+86 LLFASLG
-93 VFCTASFYFIPQ
+93 ILCTASFYFIPQ
-105 GDWMLAALFYALAA
+105 GEWMLAALLYAIAA

-132 IVSVSTNETRNR
+132 IVSVSDNENRNR

-162 VNVIMF
+162 INVIMF
-168 LNPNYFGIETQSNAV
+168 LNPQLFGIESQSNAV
-183 LLSFLMVAV
+183 LLSFFMVAV
-192 WWALFSIPLVRNVKE
+192 WWAFFSVPLLRNVKE
-207 SVSEHNDPP
+207 QDSERENPR
-216 FLQAISQSFSDVYQ
+216 FFQALKQSFNEVYQ
-230 TLIEV
+230 TLSEV
-235 KKYKNVAIFLL
+235 REYKNVAIFLL

-265 GSDIGL
+265 GADIGL
-271 ETSSMI
+271 EASSMI

-295 YFAERIGF
+295 YFADRLGF
-303 KKILSIGIL
+303 KKILTIGIL
-312 IYILISV
+312 IYILISI
-319 FASRITTATEFY
+319 FASRITTAAEFY
-331 IMAIVVGLVMGGI
+331 AMAIVVGLVMGGV

-357 KNKEAQFFGFY
+357 KDKEAQFFGFY

-399 LLILFIPGL
+399 LLVLFIPGL
-408 LLLWMVPNHEKSQ
+408 ILLWMIPKETNS

>member
-1 MILKNYKRDAIS
+1 MIFKKYKKDAIS
-13 WAFYD
+13 WALYD

-35 FFKSYW
+35 FYKSYW
-41 ASDLSDLESTAMV
+41 ASDLSNLESTAMV

-86 ISFASLG
+86 LLFASLG
-93 VFCTASFYFIPQ
+93 ILCTASFYFIPQ
-105 GDWMLAALFYALAA
+105 GEWMLAAVLYAIAA

-132 IVSVSTNETRNR
+132 IVSVSDNENRNR

-162 VNVIMF
+162 INVIMF
-168 LNPNYFGIETQSNAV
+168 LNPQLFGIESQSNAV
-183 LLSFLMVAV
+183 LLSFFMVAV
-192 WWALFSIPLVRNVKE
+192 WWAFFSVPLLRNVKE
-207 SVSEHNDPP
+207 EGSERENPR
-216 FLQAISQSFSDVYQ
+216 FIQALKQSFNEVYQ
-230 TLIEV
+230 TLSEV
-235 KKYKNVAIFLL
+235 RKYKNVAIFLL

-265 GSDIGL
+265 GTDIGL
-271 ETSSMI
+271 DAASMI

-295 YFAERIGF
+295 YFADRLGF
-303 KKILSIGIL
+303 KKILTIGIL
-312 IYILISV
+312 IYILISI
-319 FASRITTATEFY
+319 FASRITTAAEFY
-331 IMAIVVGLVMGGI
+331 AMAIVVGLVMGGV

-357 KNKEAQFFGFY
+357 KDKEAQFFGFY

-399 LLILFIPGL
+399 LLVLFIPGL
-408 LLLWMVPNHEKSQ
+408 ILLWMIPKETNS

>member
-1 MILKNYKRDAIS
+1 MILKKYKKDAIS
-13 WAFYD
+13 WALYD

-35 FFKSYW
+35 FYKSYW
-41 ASDLSDLESTAMV
+41 ASDLSNLESTAMV
-54 GYANSLSGLIVVLLA
+54 GYANSVSGLIVVLLA

-86 ISFASLG
+86 LLFASLG
-93 VFCTASFYFIPQ
+93 ILCTASFYFIPQ
-105 GDWMLAALFYALAA
+105 GDWMLAAFLYAIAA

-132 IVSVSTNETRNR
+132 IVSVSDNENRNR

-162 VNVIMF
+162 INVIMF
-168 LNPNYFGIETQSNAV
+168 LNPQLFGIESQSNAV
-183 LLSFLMVAV
+183 LLSFFMVAV
-192 WWALFSIPLVRNVKE
+192 WWAFFSVPLLRNVKE
-207 SVSEHNDPP
+207 QDSDRENPR
-216 FLQAISQSFSDVYQ
+216 FIQALKLSFNEVYQ
-230 TLIEV
+230 TLSEV
-235 KKYKNVAIFLL
+235 RKYKNVAIFLL

-265 GSDIGL
+265 GTDIGL
-271 ETSSMI
+271 DAASMI

-295 YFAERIGF
+295 YFADRFGF
-303 KKILSIGIL
+303 KKILTIGIL
-312 IYILISV
+312 IYILISI
-319 FASRITTATEFY
+319 FASRITTAAEFY
-331 IMAIVVGLVMGGI
+331 AMAIVVGLVMGGV

-357 KNKEAQFFGFY
+357 KDKEAQFFGFY

-373 SAVVAGPALLAW
+373 SAVVVGPALLAW

-399 LLILFIPGL
+399 LLVLFIPSL
-408 LLLWMVPNHEKSQ
+408 ILLWMIPKETNS